1 MSIDFLPNRA
11 GPEQRAQ
18 AANAAAV
25 RQRLWCAPMLAAP
38 VEVVEPEPEPQP
50 EPEYPPLPTLFKPI
64 VRDVLRVGSVAT
76 SPFKWRHIVEEVAEK
91 HGVSFETM
99 KGDNRRK
106 GVTVARFEVCAR
118 LYDETGMS
126 LPQIGR
132 LLNKDHST
140 VLHAIRRHHAI
151 TKAGAAQ

>member
-25 RQRLWCAPMLAAP
+25 RNRLFNAPKRIEAP
-38 VEVVEPEPEPQP
+38 ILVIEPEP
-50 EPEYPPLPTLFKPI
+50 LPVIAKPI
-64 VRDVLRVGSVAT
+64 VRDVLNLGSVPPALR
-76 SPFKWRHIVEEVAEK
+76 WRRIVDQVAKK
-91 HGVSFETM
+91 HGVSFTTM

-106 GVTVARFEVCAR
+106 DVTVARFEVCAR

-140 VLHAIRRHHAI
+140 VFHAIRRHHEI
-151 TKAGAAQ
+151 KAEAGK

>member
-25 RQRLWCAPMLAAP
+25 RQRLFNAPKRIEAP
-38 VEVVEPEPEPQP
+38 VQVIEPEPVEPEP
-50 EPEYPPLPTLFKPI
+50 LPTIAKPI
-64 VRDVLRVGSVAT
+64 VRDVLSLSSVPPAMR
-76 SPFKWRHIVEEVAEK
+76 WRRIVDQVAKK
-91 HGVSFETM
+91 HGVSFTVM

-106 GVTVARFEVCAR
+106 DVTLARFEVCAR

-132 LLNKDHST
+132 MLNKDHST
-140 VLHAIRRHHAI
+140 VFHAIRRHHEI
-151 TKAGAAQ
+151 KAGAGE